1 MSTTTMPTVVER
13 VLGHEN
19 LSLETG
25 KLAFQ
30 AHGSVT
36 LRYGETTILATAV
49 MSDRPRADIDFLPL
63 TVEYEERLYSAGKI
77 PGSFFRREGRPGQ
90 EAILSARLTDRSIR
104 PLFSKSIHNEIQ
116 VILTILSAD
125 QQHPPEVLAMIGA
138 SAALSISKIPFDGPI
153 GACRVAYRAHD
164 NQYIIHPTYQEI
176 AESQLNLVVS
186 SSRDAIIMVEAGSQE
201 VSEEVILEGIRQ
213 AHEANQV
220 AIDMIEDLMSRAGN
234 PKLEISADQTE
245 AKQLEERIH
254 QNLNGRLTAVL
265 EQNAMKAERVEAL
278 DNLESAITEELSDQY
293 SSDAVASGF
302 NAVVKSEVRRRILD
316 QNIRPDGRG
325 LAEIRPITSE
335 AGVLPRTHGS
345 GLFTRGQTQVLSI
358 ATLASLSMKQTLDT
372 VGPEGTK
379 RYMHHYNFAPYS
391 TGEARRVGSPGRREI
406 GHGALAERAL
416 MSVLPPEDEFPYAI
430 RVVSEVLSSNG
441 STSMGSVCGSTLA
454 LMDAG
459 VPITAPVAGIAMG
472 LITEPGGSYAVLS
485 DIQGMEDFLGD
496 MDFKVAGTAKGVN
509 ALQMD
514 CKIKGLTESVLREAL
529 EQARQGRLHILDKMN
544 EALSQPRTQMSR
556 YAPKMIRIQ
565 IPVEKIGAVI
575 GPGGRVI
582 RAIIEETGC
591 SIDVSDEG
599 GVTIGSTDQA
609 MLDLARGR
617 IEGLTRELVVGDII
631 TGKVSRLTNFG
642 AFVELIPG
650 KDGLLRSEEMGEVE
664 TDIDIGQEITVMI
677 QEIDNLG
684 RLNLSRRALFGDE
697 GQPVQP
703 RPAPRPAPYGG
714 DRRGGP
720 GGPRPGGPGG
730 PRPGGGGFG
739 NRSGGPGGPRPGGGP
754 GGPRQGQG
762 GNRQGPGGP
771 GGPRQGQG
779 GNRQGPGGP
788 RQGQGGGFQE
798 RRFLGGSGADRQ
810 RNDR

>member
-1 MSTTTMPTVVER
+1 MATMTMPTVVER
-13 VLGHEN
+13 ALGGEN

-30 AHGSVT
+30 SHGSVT
-36 LRYGETTILATAV
+36 LRYGDTMLLATAV
-49 MSDRPRADIDFLPL
+49 MSDKPRPDIDFLPL
-63 TVEYEERLYSAGKI
+63 TVEYEEKLYSAGKI

-104 PLFSKSIHNEIQ
+104 PLFPKGIHNEIQ

-125 QQHPPEVLAMIGA
+125 QKNPPEVLAMIGA
-138 SAALSISKIPFDGPI
+138 SAALSISQIPFDGPI
-153 GACRVAYRAHD
+153 GACRVAYQAD
-164 NQYIIHPTYQEI
+164 SGEFIIHPTYQQIEN
-176 AESQLNLVVS
+176 SQLNLVVS
-186 SSRDAIIMVEAGSQE
+186 SNRDAIIMVESGSQE
-201 VSEEVILEGIRQ
+201 VSEEVILEGIRR

-220 AIDMIEDLMSRAGN
+220 AIDMIEELTAQAGK
-234 PKLEISADQTE
+234 PKLEINVDDEE
-245 AKQLEERIH
+245 AKQLEARIH
-254 QNLNGRLTAVL
+254 SALNGRLTAVL

-278 DNLESAITEELSDQY
+278 DNLEAALAEELADDY
-293 SSDAVASGF
+293 TPGAVAGGF
-302 NAVVKSEVRRRILD
+302 NSVVKSEVRRRILD
-316 QNIRPDGRG
+316 MNIRPDGRG
-325 LAEIRPITSE
+325 PDEIRPVTSE

-358 ATLASLSMKQTLDT
+358 ATLASLTMKQTLDT
-372 VGPEGTK
+372 VGPDATK
-379 RYMHHYNFAPYS
+379 RYMHHYNFPPYS

-416 MSVLPPEDEFPYAI
+416 LSVLPSEVDFPYAI

-459 VPITAPVAGIAMG
+459 VPISAPVAGIAMG
-472 LITEPGGSYAVLS
+472 LITDPDGKYAVLS
-485 DIQGMEDFLGD
+485 DIQGIEDFLGD
-496 MDFKVAGTAKGVN
+496 MDFKVAGTAAGVN

-514 CKIKGLTESVLREAL
+514 VKIKGLTEDILREAL
-529 EQARQGRLHILDKMN
+529 EQARQGRLFILDKMN
-544 EALSQPRTQMSR
+544 LALSQPRTQMSP
-556 YAPKMIRIQ
+556 YAPKMIRLQ

-599 GVTIGSTDQA
+599 GVTIGSSDQR
-609 MLDLARGR
+609 MLDLAQSRV
-617 IEGLTRELVVGDII
+617 EGLTRELVVGDII
-631 TGKVSRLTNFG
+631 TGKVSRMTNFG

-684 RLNLSRRALFGDE
+684 RLNLSRRALFGDDS
-697 GQPVQP
+697 PP
-703 RPAPRPAPYGG
+703 RPQPQGNR
-714 DRRGGP
+714 
-720 GGPRPGGPGG
+720 
-730 PRPGGGGFG
+730 GGGGYG
-739 NRSGGPGGPRPGGGP
+739 NRSGDR
-754 GGPRQGQG
+754 GGPRQGGGGPPGNRGGGPPGNRGGGPPGNRGGDRRPGPGG
-762 GNRQGPGGP
+762 GNRQGGG
-771 GGPRQGQG
+771 GY
-779 GNRQGPGGP
+779 GNRD
-788 RQGQGGGFQE
+788 RQGGGFQE
-798 RRFLGGSGADRQ
+798 RRFLGNSGARQ
-810 RNDR
+810 RPDR